1 MIAIKSADV
10 IHPKKAALEE
20 VLAQSVLSI
29 NPPCEVQK
37 HLLKDTLHERIVR
50 YSGAL
55 VLDIEDGLRSQ
66 RQDRRID
73 IVEVPLVSG
82 DLSVWVHVPLAQH
95 QQNLLLGKLRID
107 MRKRNAVETEIPGSE
122 PREFPLVR
130 HRDHVAR
137 EEMCPLV
144 VASL

>member
-10 IHPKKAALEE
+10 IHPQKAALED
-20 VLAQSVLSI
+20 VLAQSVLSVD
-29 NPPCEVQK
+29 PPGEVQK
-37 HLLKDTLHERIVR
+37 HLLKDTLHERVVR
-50 YSGAL
+50 YPGAL
-55 VLDIEDGLRSQ
+55 ALDIEDCLRSQ

-82 DLSVWVHVPLAQH
+82 DLSIGVHVPLAQH
-95 QQNLLLGKLRID
+95 QQDLLLGKLRID
-107 MRKRNAVETEIPGSE
+107 MRKRNAVKPEVPGSE
-122 PREFPLVR
+122 PRKLPLVG